1 MINQIFSFVECLFKS
16 LPIFVLVCPSLFYP
30 KKKTFFLYLTETFVS
45 YMYCK
50 YPFNLCGL
58 SFLKVSFRKLYFNEI
73 KFINNFLQV
82 QCYWYVVYAIFFS
95 SWSHEDMLLSGTFIF
110 LCYFLQHFLKGF
122 IVTSYMVRSIIH
134 KVVIFYWCEIEILIF
149 SYINIQFF

>member
-1 MINQIFSFVECLFKS
+1 MECLFKS

-30 KKKTFFLYLTETFVS
+30 KKKAFFLYLTETFVS

-82 QCYWYVVYAIFFS
+82 QCYWYVVYAIFFHPEVMKIS
-95 SWSHEDMLLSGTFIF
+95 YVTFWNI
-110 LCYFLQHFLKGF
+110 YFLMLFLTTFSKSF

-134 KVVIFYWCEIEILIF
+134 KVVIFYWCEIEIEFLIF